1 MVKKMYPE
9 IHESTFVHKTAVIIG
24 NVRIGKNCGVYPC
37 AVIRGDQNSIE
48 IDEGTNVQDN
58 CVIHC
63 DAGHSVKIGKN
74 VSLGHC
80 SIIHGAIIEDE
91 CLIGINSTVLNGAK
105 IGKGSIIGANALVTS
120 DMIVPENSL
129 VLGIPG
135 KIIKQDKEFSK
146 KNIEN
151 ADIYKR
157 LSQKH
162 KNGKLVSYRV

>member
-1 MVKKMYPE
+1 MYPE

-37 AVIRGDQNSIE
+37 AIIRGDQNSIE
-48 IDEGTNVQDN
+48 IDDGTNVQDN